1 MENDNWVNKPGK
13 AGTNL
18 KLRKMMKCFCSG
30 EQLQIGD
37 MVPAPDSPATKD
49 YTASVRSSRA
59 GEAEHKLDT
68 GNIEE
73 AESSLRESGGA
84 LNYEVPIKKVFL
96 VLLPHPLSVNHI
108 ALLSLPFV

>member
-13 AGTNL
+13 AQKGL

-37 MVPAPDSPATKD
+37 MVPLPDSPATKD
-49 YTASVRSSRA
+49 YRASVRSSRA
-59 GEAEHKLDT
+59 GDI

-73 AESSLRESGGA
+73 AESSLRESGA
-84 LNYEVPIKKVFL
+84 LNYEV
-96 VLLPHPLSVNHI
+96 SY
-108 ALLSLPFV
+108 